1 MGVLE
6 HSSAPRTRVESATGP
21 ASRRV
26 TRQFVS
32 FALVGAFGYV
42 IDAAV
47 TYVCARYLGLSAELA
62 RPPGFVIAT
71 IVNFLLNRSITFRD
85 SRTPAFR
92 AFVRYCAVASVGLAI
107 NYAAYTLCVVL
118 SPRFGVPVTPAILP
132 LFVLVGVAAATA
144 MTFVGFRLFAFR

>member
-1 MGVLE
+1 MGVGDDSYAPATRLE
-6 HSSAPRTRVESATGP
+6 GATVP

-26 TRQFVS
+26 SAQFAS
-32 FALVGAFGYV
+32 FALIGAFGYV

-85 SRTPAFR
+85 SRAPVLR

-107 NYAAYTLCVVL
+107 NYAAYSLCVVL

-132 LFVLVGVAAATA
+132 LFVLVGVGAATV
-144 MTFVGFRLFAFR
+144 MTFVGFRAFAFR